1 MQIHNLAN
9 DLTTWQLPYMENH
22 QTLNVKCNVLCLKH
36 CLTSWQLHT
45 ESQALDVFPNS
56 HALRAGDFEKTTH
69 QRLTGASEAGEIYQQ
84 A

>member
-1 MQIHNLAN
+1 MHNLAN
-9 DLTTWQLPYMENH
+9 PAWQLPYMDNH
-22 QTLNVKCNVLCLKH
+22 LKVKCNVLCLKH

-45 ESQALDVFPNS
+45 ENQALDVFPNS
-56 HALRAGDFEKTTH
+56 HALPAGDFEKTTH